1 MDVSVL
7 IPKMIVFVVLMVI
20 GYLCAKTNFAGRE
33 FTKDASKMVINVFM
47 SATIINS
54 VLVSDARLS
63 GGELLQVML
72 VLCMAAIS
80 CRLVG
85 LGDKAPLFELLIA
98 VMNNMF
104 IALPVVETLFG
115 SQAVFYCSLSCIP
128 FNILLYTFG
137 IYRLQGGEGKG
148 SVRLRDIFSV
158 PLLATLAA
166 LVIFLLQPPVPPV
179 LKELASTMSAA
190 TMPLS
195 MIVIGSS
202 LGSVSL
208 LDAFKKGKLYLMC
221 VLRLLL
227 CPLLVWLLAGLITDD
242 LMLRVTATII
252 AAAPSGVVVSVLAI
266 QYDRDAVFTSEGVL
280 LSTVFSM
287 YIHHEADNSKF
298 VESADAIIR
307 RNKEARKS
315 KLHTIRKARGFTQ
328 QQLSE
333 AAGVA
338 LRMVQLYEQKQNDL
352 SKAQAGVVISLAKA
366 LGCEVEDLID

>member
-72 VLCMAAIS
+72 VLCMSVGICWVLAAVS

-128 FNILLYTFG
+128 FNVLLYTFG

-158 PLLATLAA
+158 PLLATLVA
-166 LVIFLLQPPVPPV
+166 LVIFLLRPPVPPV
-179 LKELASTMSAA
+179 VKELASTMSAA

-221 VLRLLL
+221 VIRLLL
-227 CPLLVWLLAGLITDD
+227 CPLLVWLLAGLMTDD

-252 AAAPSGVVVSVLAI
+252 AAAPSGVIVSVLAI
-266 QYDRDAVFTSEGVL
+266 QYDRDAVFTSEGIL

-287 YIHHEADNSKF
+287 LTIPLIVS
-298 VESADAIIR
+298 II
-307 RNKEARKS
+307 
-315 KLHTIRKARGFTQ
+315 L
-328 QQLSE
+328 
-333 AAGVA
+333 
-338 LRMVQLYEQKQNDL
+338 
-352 SKAQAGVVISLAKA
+352 
-366 LGCEVEDLID
+366 

>member
-1 MDVSVL
+1 MEVSVL
-7 IPKMIVFVVLMVI
+7 IPKMTVFVVLMVI

-72 VLCMAAIS
+72 VLCMSMGVCWILAAIS

-85 LGDKAPLFELLIA
+85 LGDKAPLFELLIG

-128 FNILLYTFG
+128 FNVLLYTFG

-148 SVRLRDIFSV
+148 SVRLKDIFSV
-158 PLLATLAA
+158 PLLATLLA
-166 LVIFLLQPPVPPV
+166 LVIFLLHPPVPPV
-179 LKELASTMSAA
+179 VKELTSTMAAA

-221 VLRLLL
+221 AIRLLL
-227 CPLLVWLLAGLITDD
+227 CPLLVWLLAGLMTDD

-252 AAAPSGVVVSVLAI
+252 AAAPSGVIVSVLAI
-266 QYDRDAVFTSEGVL
+266 QYDRDAVFTSEGIL

-287 YIHHEADNSKF
+287 LTIPLI
-298 VESADAIIR
+298 VAII
-307 RNKEARKS
+307 
-315 KLHTIRKARGFTQ
+315 L
-328 QQLSE
+328 
-333 AAGVA
+333 
-338 LRMVQLYEQKQNDL
+338 
-352 SKAQAGVVISLAKA
+352 
-366 LGCEVEDLID
+366 

>member
-47 SATIINS
+47 TATIINS
-54 VLVSDARLS
+54 VLVSDACLS

-72 VLCMAAIS
+72 VLCMSVGVCWVLAAIS

-208 LDAFKKGKLYLMC
+208 LDAFK
-221 VLRLLL
+221 
-227 CPLLVWLLAGLITDD
+227 
-242 LMLRVTATII
+242 
-252 AAAPSGVVVSVLAI
+252 
-266 QYDRDAVFTSEGVL
+266 
-280 LSTVFSM
+280 
-287 YIHHEADNSKF
+287 
-298 VESADAIIR
+298 
-307 RNKEARKS
+307 
-315 KLHTIRKARGFTQ
+315 RGSCT
-328 QQLSE
+328 
-333 AAGVA
+333 
-338 LRMVQLYEQKQNDL
+338 
-352 SKAQAGVVISLAKA
+352 
-366 LGCEVEDLID
+366 

>member
-1 MDVSVL
+1 MDVPVL

-47 SATIINS
+47 TATIINS

-72 VLCMAAIS
+72 VLCMCVGVCWVLAAIS

-179 LKELASTMSAA
+179 VKELASTMSAA

-287 YIHHEADNSKF
+287 
-298 VESADAIIR
+298 
-307 RNKEARKS
+307 
-315 KLHTIRKARGFTQ
+315 LTIP
-328 QQLSE
+328 LIVS
-333 AAGVA
+333 
-338 LRMVQLYEQKQNDL
+338 
-352 SKAQAGVVISLAKA
+352 VIL
-366 LGCEVEDLID
+366 

>member
-47 SATIINS
+47 TATIINS

-72 VLCMAAIS
+72 VLCMCVGVCWVLAAIS

-227 CPLLVWLLAGLITDD
+227 CPLLVWLLASLITDD

-287 YIHHEADNSKF
+287 
-298 VESADAIIR
+298 
-307 RNKEARKS
+307 
-315 KLHTIRKARGFTQ
+315 LTIP
-328 QQLSE
+328 LIVS
-333 AAGVA
+333 
-338 LRMVQLYEQKQNDL
+338 
-352 SKAQAGVVISLAKA
+352 VIL
-366 LGCEVEDLID
+366 

>member
-72 VLCMAAIS
+72 VLCMSVGVCWVLAAIS

-287 YIHHEADNSKF
+287 
-298 VESADAIIR
+298 
-307 RNKEARKS
+307 
-315 KLHTIRKARGFTQ
+315 LTIP
-328 QQLSE
+328 LIVS
-333 AAGVA
+333 
-338 LRMVQLYEQKQNDL
+338 
-352 SKAQAGVVISLAKA
+352 VIL
-366 LGCEVEDLID
+366 

>member
-72 VLCMAAIS
+72 VLCMSVSVCWVLAAVS

-128 FNILLYTFG
+128 FNVLLYTFG

-158 PLLATLAA
+158 PLLATLVA
-166 LVIFLLQPPVPPV
+166 LVIFLLRPPVPPV
-179 LKELASTMSAA
+179 VKELASTMSAA

-208 LDAFKKGKLYLMC
+208 LDAFRKGKLYLMC
-221 VLRLLL
+221 AIRLLL

-287 YIHHEADNSKF
+287 
-298 VESADAIIR
+298 
-307 RNKEARKS
+307 
-315 KLHTIRKARGFTQ
+315 LTIP
-328 QQLSE
+328 LIVS
-333 AAGVA
+333 
-338 LRMVQLYEQKQNDL
+338 
-352 SKAQAGVVISLAKA
+352 VIL
-366 LGCEVEDLID
+366 

>member
-72 VLCMAAIS
+72 VLCMCVGVCWVLAAIS

-227 CPLLVWLLAGLITDD
+227 CPLLVWLLAGLMTDD

-287 YIHHEADNSKF
+287 
-298 VESADAIIR
+298 
-307 RNKEARKS
+307 
-315 KLHTIRKARGFTQ
+315 LTIP
-328 QQLSE
+328 LIVS
-333 AAGVA
+333 
-338 LRMVQLYEQKQNDL
+338 
-352 SKAQAGVVISLAKA
+352 VIL
-366 LGCEVEDLID
+366 

>member
-54 VLVSDARLS
+54 VLVADARLS
-63 GGELLQVML
+63 GGELLRVML
-72 VLCMAAIS
+72 VLCMSMGVCWILAAIS

-128 FNILLYTFG
+128 FNVLLYTFG

-148 SVRLRDIFSV
+148 SVRLRDIFSI
-158 PLLATLAA
+158 PLLATLVA
-166 LVIFLLQPPVPPV
+166 LVIFLLRPPVPPV
-179 LKELASTMSAA
+179 VKELTSTMAAA

-195 MIVIGSS
+195 MIVIGAS

-208 LDAFKKGKLYLMC
+208 LDAFKKGRLYLMC

-227 CPLLVWLLAGLITDD
+227 CPLLVWLLAGLMTED
-242 LMLRVTATII
+242 LMLRCTATII
-252 AAAPSGVVVSVLAI
+252 AAAPSGVIVSVLAI
-266 QYDRDAVFTSEGVL
+266 QYDRDSVFTSEGVL

-287 YIHHEADNSKF
+287 LTIPLIVS
-298 VESADAIIR
+298 II
-307 RNKEARKS
+307 
-315 KLHTIRKARGFTQ
+315 L
-328 QQLSE
+328 
-333 AAGVA
+333 
-338 LRMVQLYEQKQNDL
+338 
-352 SKAQAGVVISLAKA
+352 
-366 LGCEVEDLID
+366 

>member
-47 SATIINS
+47 TATIINS
-54 VLVSDARLS
+54 VLVSDARLR

-72 VLCMAAIS
+72 VLCMSVGVCWVLAAIS

-179 LKELASTMSAA
+179 VKELASTMSAA

-287 YIHHEADNSKF
+287 
-298 VESADAIIR
+298 
-307 RNKEARKS
+307 
-315 KLHTIRKARGFTQ
+315 LTIP
-328 QQLSE
+328 LIVS
-333 AAGVA
+333 
-338 LRMVQLYEQKQNDL
+338 
-352 SKAQAGVVISLAKA
+352 VIL
-366 LGCEVEDLID
+366 

>member
-47 SATIINS
+47 TATIINS
-54 VLVSDARLS
+54 VLVSDACLS

-72 VLCMAAIS
+72 VLCMCVGVCWVLAAIS

-179 LKELASTMSAA
+179 VKELASTMSAA

-227 CPLLVWLLAGLITDD
+227 CPLLVWLLAGLMTDD

-287 YIHHEADNSKF
+287 
-298 VESADAIIR
+298 
-307 RNKEARKS
+307 
-315 KLHTIRKARGFTQ
+315 LTIP
-328 QQLSE
+328 LIVS
-333 AAGVA
+333 
-338 LRMVQLYEQKQNDL
+338 
-352 SKAQAGVVISLAKA
+352 VIL
-366 LGCEVEDLID
+366 

>member
-54 VLVSDARLS
+54 VLVSDACLS

-72 VLCMAAIS
+72 VLCMSVGVCWVLAAIS

-287 YIHHEADNSKF
+287 
-298 VESADAIIR
+298 
-307 RNKEARKS
+307 
-315 KLHTIRKARGFTQ
+315 LTIP
-328 QQLSE
+328 LIVS
-333 AAGVA
+333 
-338 LRMVQLYEQKQNDL
+338 
-352 SKAQAGVVISLAKA
+352 VIL
-366 LGCEVEDLID
+366 

>member
-20 GYLCAKTNFAGRE
+20 GYLCAKTHFAGPA

-54 VLVSDARLS
+54 VLVADARLS
-63 GGELLQVML
+63 GGELLRVML
-72 VLCMAAIS
+72 VLCMSMGVCWLLAAIS

-266 QYDRDAVFTSEGVL
+266 QYDWDAVFTSEGVL

-287 YIHHEADNSKF
+287 
-298 VESADAIIR
+298 
-307 RNKEARKS
+307 
-315 KLHTIRKARGFTQ
+315 LTIP
-328 QQLSE
+328 LIVS
-333 AAGVA
+333 
-338 LRMVQLYEQKQNDL
+338 
-352 SKAQAGVVISLAKA
+352 VIL
-366 LGCEVEDLID
+366 

>member
-7 IPKMIVFVVLMVI
+7 IPKIIVFVVLMVI

-47 SATIINS
+47 TATIINS
-54 VLVSDARLS
+54 VLVSDACLS

-72 VLCMAAIS
+72 VLCMCVGVCWVLAAIS

-179 LKELASTMSAA
+179 VKELASTMSAA

-287 YIHHEADNSKF
+287 
-298 VESADAIIR
+298 
-307 RNKEARKS
+307 
-315 KLHTIRKARGFTQ
+315 LTIP
-328 QQLSE
+328 LIVS
-333 AAGVA
+333 
-338 LRMVQLYEQKQNDL
+338 
-352 SKAQAGVVISLAKA
+352 VIL
-366 LGCEVEDLID
+366 

>member
-47 SATIINS
+47 TATIINS
-54 VLVSDARLS
+54 VLVSDACLS

-72 VLCMAAIS
+72 VLCMCVGVCWVLAAIS

-195 MIVIGSS
+195 IIVIGSS

-227 CPLLVWLLAGLITDD
+227 CPLLVWLLAGLMTDD
-242 LMLRVTATII
+242 PMLRVTATII

-287 YIHHEADNSKF
+287 
-298 VESADAIIR
+298 
-307 RNKEARKS
+307 
-315 KLHTIRKARGFTQ
+315 LTIP
-328 QQLSE
+328 LIVS
-333 AAGVA
+333 
-338 LRMVQLYEQKQNDL
+338 
-352 SKAQAGVVISLAKA
+352 VIL
-366 LGCEVEDLID
+366 

>member
-47 SATIINS
+47 SSTIINS

-72 VLCMAAIS
+72 VLCMSVGVCWVLAAIS

-227 CPLLVWLLAGLITDD
+227 CPLLVWLLAGLMTDD

-287 YIHHEADNSKF
+287 
-298 VESADAIIR
+298 
-307 RNKEARKS
+307 
-315 KLHTIRKARGFTQ
+315 LTIP
-328 QQLSE
+328 LIVS
-333 AAGVA
+333 
-338 LRMVQLYEQKQNDL
+338 
-352 SKAQAGVVISLAKA
+352 VIL
-366 LGCEVEDLID
+366 

>member
-54 VLVSDARLS
+54 VLVADARLS

-72 VLCMAAIS
+72 VLCMCVGVCWVLAAIS

-179 LKELASTMSAA
+179 VKELASTMSAA

-287 YIHHEADNSKF
+287 
-298 VESADAIIR
+298 
-307 RNKEARKS
+307 
-315 KLHTIRKARGFTQ
+315 LTIP
-328 QQLSE
+328 LIVS
-333 AAGVA
+333 
-338 LRMVQLYEQKQNDL
+338 
-352 SKAQAGVVISLAKA
+352 VIL
-366 LGCEVEDLID
+366 

>member
-47 SATIINS
+47 TATIINS

-72 VLCMAAIS
+72 VLCMSVGVCWVLAAIS

-128 FNILLYTFG
+128 FNVLLYTFG

-148 SVRLRDIFSV
+148 SVRLKDIFSV
-158 PLLATLAA
+158 PLLATLLA
-166 LVIFLLQPPVPPV
+166 LVIFLLHPPVPPV
-179 LKELASTMSAA
+179 VKELTSTMAAA

-221 VLRLLL
+221 AIRLLL
-227 CPLLVWLLAGLITDD
+227 CPLLVWLLAGLMTDD

-252 AAAPSGVVVSVLAI
+252 AAAPSGVIVSVLAI
-266 QYDRDAVFTSEGVL
+266 QYDRDAVFTSEGIL

-287 YIHHEADNSKF
+287 LTIPLIA
-298 VESADAIIR
+298 AII
-307 RNKEARKS
+307 
-315 KLHTIRKARGFTQ
+315 L
-328 QQLSE
+328 
-333 AAGVA
+333 
-338 LRMVQLYEQKQNDL
+338 
-352 SKAQAGVVISLAKA
+352 
-366 LGCEVEDLID
+366 

>member
-54 VLVSDARLS
+54 VLTSDACLS

-72 VLCMAAIS
+72 VLCLSVGVCWILAAIS

-128 FNILLYTFG
+128 FNVLLYTFG
-137 IYRLQGGEGKG
+137 IYRLQGGAGKG
-148 SVRLRDIFSV
+148 SVRLKDIFSV
-158 PLLATLAA
+158 PLLATLVA

-179 LKELASTMSAA
+179 VK
-190 TMPLS
+190 
-195 MIVIGSS
+195 
-202 LGSVSL
+202 
-208 LDAFKKGKLYLMC
+208 
-221 VLRLLL
+221 
-227 CPLLVWLLAGLITDD
+227 
-242 LMLRVTATII
+242 
-252 AAAPSGVVVSVLAI
+252 
-266 QYDRDAVFTSEGVL
+266 
-280 LSTVFSM
+280 
-287 YIHHEADNSKF
+287 
-298 VESADAIIR
+298 
-307 RNKEARKS
+307 
-315 KLHTIRKARGFTQ
+315 
-328 QQLSE
+328 
-333 AAGVA
+333 
-338 LRMVQLYEQKQNDL
+338 
-352 SKAQAGVVISLAKA
+352 
-366 LGCEVEDLID
+366 

>member
-47 SATIINS
+47 TATIINS
-54 VLVSDARLS
+54 VLVSDACLS

-72 VLCMAAIS
+72 VLCMSVGVCWVLAAIS

-287 YIHHEADNSKF
+287 
-298 VESADAIIR
+298 
-307 RNKEARKS
+307 
-315 KLHTIRKARGFTQ
+315 LTIP
-328 QQLSE
+328 LIVS
-333 AAGVA
+333 
-338 LRMVQLYEQKQNDL
+338 
-352 SKAQAGVVISLAKA
+352 VIL
-366 LGCEVEDLID
+366 

>member
-47 SATIINS
+47 TATIINS
-54 VLVSDARLS
+54 VLVSDACLS

-72 VLCMAAIS
+72 VLCMSVGVCWVLAAIS

-179 LKELASTMSAA
+179 VKELASTMSAA

-242 LMLRVTATII
+242 LMLRVTDTII

-287 YIHHEADNSKF
+287 
-298 VESADAIIR
+298 
-307 RNKEARKS
+307 
-315 KLHTIRKARGFTQ
+315 LTIP
-328 QQLSE
+328 LIVS
-333 AAGVA
+333 
-338 LRMVQLYEQKQNDL
+338 
-352 SKAQAGVVISLAKA
+352 VIL
-366 LGCEVEDLID
+366 

>member
-72 VLCMAAIS
+72 VLCMSVGVCWILAAVS

-128 FNILLYTFG
+128 FNVLLYTFG

-158 PLLATLAA
+158 PLLATLVA
-166 LVIFLLQPPVPPV
+166 LVIFLLRPPVPPV
-179 LKELASTMSAA
+179 VKELASTMSAA

-221 VLRLLL
+221 VIRLLL
-227 CPLLVWLLAGLITDD
+227 CPLLVWLLAGLMTDD

-252 AAAPSGVVVSVLAI
+252 AAAPSGVIVSVLAI

-287 YIHHEADNSKF
+287 LTIPLI
-298 VESADAIIR
+298 VAII
-307 RNKEARKS
+307 
-315 KLHTIRKARGFTQ
+315 L
-328 QQLSE
+328 
-333 AAGVA
+333 
-338 LRMVQLYEQKQNDL
+338 
-352 SKAQAGVVISLAKA
+352 
-366 LGCEVEDLID
+366 

>member
-72 VLCMAAIS
+72 VLCMSVGVCWVLAAIS

-166 LVIFLLQPPVPPV
+166 LLIFLLQPPVPPV
-179 LKELASTMSAA
+179 VKELASTMSAA

-227 CPLLVWLLAGLITDD
+227 CPLLVWLLAGLMTDD

-287 YIHHEADNSKF
+287 
-298 VESADAIIR
+298 
-307 RNKEARKS
+307 
-315 KLHTIRKARGFTQ
+315 LTIP
-328 QQLSE
+328 LIVS
-333 AAGVA
+333 
-338 LRMVQLYEQKQNDL
+338 
-352 SKAQAGVVISLAKA
+352 VIL
-366 LGCEVEDLID
+366 

>member
-47 SATIINS
+47 TATIINS
-54 VLVSDARLS
+54 VLVSDACLS

-72 VLCMAAIS
+72 VLCMSVGVCWVLAAIS

-179 LKELASTMSAA
+179 VKELASTMSAA

-287 YIHHEADNSKF
+287 
-298 VESADAIIR
+298 
-307 RNKEARKS
+307 
-315 KLHTIRKARGFTQ
+315 LTIP
-328 QQLSE
+328 LIVS
-333 AAGVA
+333 
-338 LRMVQLYEQKQNDL
+338 
-352 SKAQAGVVISLAKA
+352 VIL
-366 LGCEVEDLID
+366 

>member
-47 SATIINS
+47 TATIINS
-54 VLVSDARLS
+54 VLVSDACLS

-72 VLCMAAIS
+72 VLCMSVGVCWVLAAIS

-115 SQAVFYCSLSCIP
+115 SQAVFYCYLSCIP
-128 FNILLYTFG
+128 FNVLLYTFG

-148 SVRLRDIFSV
+148 SVRLKDIFSV
-158 PLLATLAA
+158 PLLATLVA
-166 LVIFLLQPPVPPV
+166 LVIFLLHPPVPPV
-179 LKELASTMSAA
+179 VKDLASTMAAA

-221 VLRLLL
+221 AIRLLL
-227 CPLLVWLLAGLITDD
+227 CPLLVWLLAGLMTED

-266 QYDRDAVFTSEGVL
+266 QYDRDAVFTSEGIL

-287 YIHHEADNSKF
+287 LTIPLIVS
-298 VESADAIIR
+298 II
-307 RNKEARKS
+307 
-315 KLHTIRKARGFTQ
+315 L
-328 QQLSE
+328 
-333 AAGVA
+333 
-338 LRMVQLYEQKQNDL
+338 
-352 SKAQAGVVISLAKA
+352 
-366 LGCEVEDLID
+366 

>member
-72 VLCMAAIS
+72 VLCMSVGVCWVLAAVS

-128 FNILLYTFG
+128 FNVLLYTFG

-158 PLLATLAA
+158 PLLATLVA
-166 LVIFLLQPPVPPV
+166 LVIFLLRPPVPPV
-179 LKELASTMSAA
+179 VKELASTMSAA

-221 VLRLLL
+221 VIRLLL
-227 CPLLVWLLAGLITDD
+227 CPLLVWLLAGLMTDD

-252 AAAPSGVVVSVLAI
+252 AAAPSGVIVSVLAI

-287 YIHHEADNSKF
+287 LTIPLI
-298 VESADAIIR
+298 VAII
-307 RNKEARKS
+307 
-315 KLHTIRKARGFTQ
+315 L
-328 QQLSE
+328 
-333 AAGVA
+333 
-338 LRMVQLYEQKQNDL
+338 
-352 SKAQAGVVISLAKA
+352 
-366 LGCEVEDLID
+366 

>member
-54 VLVSDARLS
+54 VLVSDARLT

-72 VLCMAAIS
+72 VLCMSVGVCWVLAAIS

-179 LKELASTMSAA
+179 VKELASTMSAA

-227 CPLLVWLLAGLITDD
+227 CPLLVWLLAGPMTDD

-287 YIHHEADNSKF
+287 
-298 VESADAIIR
+298 
-307 RNKEARKS
+307 
-315 KLHTIRKARGFTQ
+315 LTIP
-328 QQLSE
+328 LIVS
-333 AAGVA
+333 
-338 LRMVQLYEQKQNDL
+338 
-352 SKAQAGVVISLAKA
+352 VIL
-366 LGCEVEDLID
+366 

>member
-54 VLVSDARLS
+54 VLVADARLS
-63 GGELLQVML
+63 GGELLRVML
-72 VLCMAAIS
+72 VLCMSMGVCWLLAAIS

-128 FNILLYTFG
+128 FNVLLYTFG

-148 SVRLRDIFSV
+148 IVRLRDIFSI
-158 PLLATLAA
+158 PLLATLVA
-166 LVIFLLQPPVPPV
+166 LVIFLLRPPVPPV
-179 LKELASTMSAA
+179 VKELTSTMAAA

-195 MIVIGSS
+195 MIVIGAS

-208 LDAFKKGKLYLMC
+208 LDAFKKGRLYLMC

-227 CPLLVWLLAGLITDD
+227 CPLLVWLLAGLMTKD
-242 LMLRVTATII
+242 LMLRCTATII
-252 AAAPSGVVVSVLAI
+252 AAAPSGVIVSVLAI
-266 QYDRDAVFTSEGVL
+266 QYDRDSVFTSEGVL

-287 YIHHEADNSKF
+287 LTIPLIVS
-298 VESADAIIR
+298 II
-307 RNKEARKS
+307 
-315 KLHTIRKARGFTQ
+315 L
-328 QQLSE
+328 
-333 AAGVA
+333 
-338 LRMVQLYEQKQNDL
+338 
-352 SKAQAGVVISLAKA
+352 
-366 LGCEVEDLID
+366 

>member
-47 SATIINS
+47 TATIINS

-72 VLCMAAIS
+72 VLCMCVGVCWVLAAIS

-179 LKELASTMSAA
+179 LKELASTMSSA

-287 YIHHEADNSKF
+287 
-298 VESADAIIR
+298 
-307 RNKEARKS
+307 
-315 KLHTIRKARGFTQ
+315 LTIP
-328 QQLSE
+328 LIVS
-333 AAGVA
+333 
-338 LRMVQLYEQKQNDL
+338 
-352 SKAQAGVVISLAKA
+352 VIL
-366 LGCEVEDLID
+366 

>member
-47 SATIINS
+47 TATIINS
-54 VLVSDARLS
+54 VLVSDACLS

-72 VLCMAAIS
+72 VLCMSVGVCWVLAAIS

-221 VLRLLL
+221 AIRLLL
-227 CPLLVWLLAGLITDD
+227 CPLLVWLLAGLMTGD

-266 QYDRDAVFTSEGVL
+266 QYDRDAVFTSEGIL

-287 YIHHEADNSKF
+287 LTIPLIVS
-298 VESADAIIR
+298 II
-307 RNKEARKS
+307 
-315 KLHTIRKARGFTQ
+315 L
-328 QQLSE
+328 
-333 AAGVA
+333 
-338 LRMVQLYEQKQNDL
+338 
-352 SKAQAGVVISLAKA
+352 
-366 LGCEVEDLID
+366 

>member
-7 IPKMIVFVVLMVI
+7 IPKMTVFVVLMVI

-72 VLCMAAIS
+72 VLCMSMGVCWILAAIS

-85 LGDKAPLFELLIA
+85 LGDKAPLFELLIG

-128 FNILLYTFG
+128 FNVLLYTFG

-148 SVRLRDIFSV
+148 SVRLKDIFSV
-158 PLLATLAA
+158 PLLATLLA
-166 LVIFLLQPPVPPV
+166 LVIFLLHPPVPPV
-179 LKELASTMSAA
+179 VKELTSTMAAA

-221 VLRLLL
+221 AIRLLL
-227 CPLLVWLLAGLITDD
+227 CPLLVWLLAGLMTDD

-252 AAAPSGVVVSVLAI
+252 AAAPSGVIVSVLAI
-266 QYDRDAVFTSEGVL
+266 QYDRDAVFTSEGIL

-287 YIHHEADNSKF
+287 LTIPLI
-298 VESADAIIR
+298 VAII
-307 RNKEARKS
+307 
-315 KLHTIRKARGFTQ
+315 L
-328 QQLSE
+328 
-333 AAGVA
+333 
-338 LRMVQLYEQKQNDL
+338 
-352 SKAQAGVVISLAKA
+352 
-366 LGCEVEDLID
+366 

>member
-72 VLCMAAIS
+72 VLCMSVGVCWVLAAVS

-128 FNILLYTFG
+128 FNVLLYTFG

-158 PLLATLAA
+158 PLLATLVA
-166 LVIFLLQPPVPPV
+166 LVIFLLRPPVPPV
-179 LKELASTMSAA
+179 VKELASTMSAA

-221 VLRLLL
+221 VIRLLL
-227 CPLLVWLLAGLITDD
+227 CPLLVWLLAGLMTDD

-266 QYDRDAVFTSEGVL
+266 QYDRDAVFTSEGIL

-287 YIHHEADNSKF
+287 LTIPLIVS
-298 VESADAIIR
+298 II
-307 RNKEARKS
+307 
-315 KLHTIRKARGFTQ
+315 L
-328 QQLSE
+328 
-333 AAGVA
+333 
-338 LRMVQLYEQKQNDL
+338 
-352 SKAQAGVVISLAKA
+352 
-366 LGCEVEDLID
+366 